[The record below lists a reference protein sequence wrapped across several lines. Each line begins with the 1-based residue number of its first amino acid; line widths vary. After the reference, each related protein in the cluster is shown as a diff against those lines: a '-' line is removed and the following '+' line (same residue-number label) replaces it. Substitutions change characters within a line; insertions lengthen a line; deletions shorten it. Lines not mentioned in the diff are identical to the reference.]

1 MESRFADRVAQPR
14 FRTQLLG
21 VFAMI
26 ALVMA
31 ATGLY
36 GVLAFFVAQRTHELG
51 IRLALGAG
59 GGDVMRLV
67 VRRGMILTGVG
78 IAVGILGGLAVTRL
92 MQNLLFQTTA
102 SDPAVFVIVSGCL
115 ALVALLACVI
125 PARRARSLDPLIALR
140 TE

>member
-1 MESRFADRVAQPR
+1 VAQPR

-51 IRLALGAG
+51 IRLALGAS

-67 VRRGMILTGVG
+67 VGRGMILAG
-78 IAVGILGGLAVTRL
+78 IGIGVGILGGLAVTRL
-92 MQNLLFQTTA
+92 MQNLLFNTTA
-102 SDPAVFVIVSGCL
+102 SDPATFVIVSSCL

-125 PARRARSLDPLIALR
+125 PAQRARGVDPLIALR